1 VVTVGE
7 KKKTESSI
15 NRARDVGNLFFFDA
29 TSSRPVRN
37 VPEEFRSI
45 PSGNDRF
52 WLWEDGFCLFC
63 QGALVT
69 SLVVSSPSLVSKC
82 GEMP

>member
-1 VVTVGE
+1 MVGE
-7 KKKTESSI
+7 KKQTKSSI

-37 VPEEFRSI
+37 VPEEFHSI

-52 WLWEDGFCLFC
+52 WLWNDERG
-63 QGALVT
+63 QIVKALW
-69 SLVVSSPSLVSKC
+69 SQASSPSLVSKC